1 MKTAAVLI
9 ATLLL
14 GGCAN
19 APPMP
24 PATSLFDDSLFAPPA
39 LPVRADDALAVS
51 PAMRSY
57 LVQKGLI
64 GGRPIDRKKELF
76 HALYRQ
82 GELKL
87 EYDAAITRTAAEAFD
102 ARAGNCLA
110 LVLMTGAFARE
121 LGLGVRYQLALG
133 DDPWERAGDLAV
145 EVGHI
150 NLTLLDGPRNF
161 MGSLGHGAE
170 MTIDFQPPLDG
181 RVLRVRVVAE
191 HTVVAMYL
199 NNRAVEALT
208 QGAVDQAYWWV
219 RAALQRDP
227 DLLAAYLTLGVVYRR
242 QHQPA
247 LADRALQRV
256 VARAPGN
263 VNALANRVPVLR
275 ELGRH
280 AEADALAAQLAQ
292 LDPHPPFSYFQEGM
306 AALRSH
312 RLDAARSLFEK
323 EVQRAPYR
331 PEFQFWLAVTY
342 LALNDVDHARTHLA
356 RAVETSTSR
365 ADRALYAAKLDRLN
379 APGAPGIH

>member
-9 ATLLL
+9 AMLLL
-14 GGCAN
+14 GGCAS

-24 PATSLFDDSLFAPPA
+24 PAANLFDDTLFAPPA
-39 LPVRADDALAVS
+39 QPVRADDALAVS

-57 LVQKGLI
+57 LARKGLL

-76 HALYRQ
+76 HALYQQ

-110 LVLMTGAFARE
+110 LVLMTGAFAGE

-145 EVGHI
+145 EVGHV

-170 MTIDFQPPLDG
+170 LTIDFQPLRDG
-181 RVLRVRVVAE
+181 LLPRVRVLAE
-191 HTVVAMYL
+191 NTVVAMYL

-208 QGAVDQAYWWV
+208 QGAVDAAYWWV
-219 RAALQRDP
+219 RAAVERDP
-227 DLLAAYLTLGVVYRR
+227 ELLSAYLTLGVVYRR

-247 LADRALQRV
+247 LADLALGRV
-256 VARAPGN
+256 LARQPGN

-275 ELGRH
+275 ELGRG
-280 AEADALAAQLAQ
+280 AEAAALEAQLAQ
-292 LDPHPPFSYFQEGM
+292 LDPHPPFSYFHEGM
-306 AALRSH
+306 AALREN
-312 RLDAARSLFEK
+312 RLDAARNLFEK

-331 PEFQFWLAVTY
+331 PEFQFWLAVAY
-342 LALNDVDHARTHLA
+342 LALNDVAGARAHLA
-356 RAVETSTSR
+356 RAVEASTSR
-365 ADRALYAAKLDRLN
+365 ADRALYTAKLAKLN
-379 APGAPGIH
+379 ALGVH

>member
-1 MKTAAVLI
+1 MKTAAVLST
-9 ATLLL
+9 AMLLA
-14 GGCAN
+14 GCAT

-24 PATSLFDDSLFAPPA
+24 PTAGLFDDSLFAARA
-39 LPVRADDALAVS
+39 LPVRADDALAAS

-57 LVQKGLI
+57 LAQKGLI
-64 GGRPIDRKKELF
+64 GGRPIDRKKALF
-76 HALYRQ
+76 DALYRQ
-82 GELKL
+82 GELRL
-87 EYDAAITRTAAEAFD
+87 EYDAALTRTAAEAFD

-110 LVLMTGAFARE
+110 LVLMTGAFAHE

-133 DDPWERAGDLAV
+133 DDPWDRAGELAV
-145 EVGHI
+145 EVGHV

-170 MTIDFQPPLDG
+170 MTIDFQPPRDG
-181 RVLRVRVVAE
+181 RVPRVRVVSE

-199 NNRAVEALT
+199 NNRAVEALV
-208 QGAVDQAYWWV
+208 QGAVDEAYWWV
-219 RAALQRDP
+219 RAAVQRDP
-227 DLLAAYLTLGVVYRR
+227 ELLAAYLTLGVVYRR

-247 LADRALQRV
+247 LADRALARV

-280 AEADALAAQLAQ
+280 QEAAALEAQLAQ
-292 LDPHPPFSYFQEGM
+292 LDPHPPFSYFNEGM

-323 EVQRAPYR
+323 EVQRAPHR
-331 PEFQFWLAVTY
+331 AEFQFWLAVTY
-342 LALNDVDHARTHLA
+342 LALNDVSGARAHLA
-356 RAVETSTSR
+356 RAVEASTSR
-365 ADRALYAAKLDRLN
+365 ADRALYAAKLDKLN
-379 APGAPGIH
+379 ALGAVGIH